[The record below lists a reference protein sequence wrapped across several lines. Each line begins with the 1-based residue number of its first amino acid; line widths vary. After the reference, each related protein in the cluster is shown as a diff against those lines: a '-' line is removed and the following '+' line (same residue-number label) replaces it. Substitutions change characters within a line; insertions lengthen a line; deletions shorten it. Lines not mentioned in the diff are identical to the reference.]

1 MQIFIWSF
9 DRRIVRLLGLFIIFL
24 LIQHGK
30 NLQGKDQHRQH
41 AIRHRPWTWSSMNT
55 VASAQWQ
62 TNIVLSRYVS
72 KTKSLGD
79 ASLTR
84 VGYTKTDRYSAQF
97 MRMPLLSIQ
106 MVLLYVRTV
115 IPTIPISVIS
125 LIVTQWE
132 PYDNLFIINFAF
144 TFHLFVPLW

>member
-1 MQIFIWSF
+1 
-9 DRRIVRLLGLFIIFL
+9 
-24 LIQHGK
+24 
-30 NLQGKDQHRQH
+30 
-41 AIRHRPWTWSSMNT
+41 MNT

-62 TNIVLSRYVS
+62 INIVLSRYVS
-72 KTKSLGD
+72 KMKNLGD

-106 MVLLYVRTV
+106 MVLLYVRIV

-144 TFHLFVPLW
+144 TFHLFVPL